1 MYLTEREA
9 MWIRFKSRSQFAIK
23 IYLGGVNAVSG
34 EPMIENAATQ
44 LRRQKLKADGES
56 IQDYVVTPKQKWL
69 DGIAS
74 TAGVM
79 RQFVAMPMGSGYSVE
94 AQVTGQEL
102 TGGLQF
108 EITPQ
113 VHEIVRN
120 VVRTPEESTKR
131 IQILVRALSGKNFT
145 LRVPVTITIEEIKTK
160 IEKREGI
167 PPDQQRLLW
176 CGGQLEDGKLRYP
189 CEVTEDVA
197 NYDPLERTIDSY
209 GIQHV
214 SGVDFLELGT
224 SVVLMWTIIGH

>member
-1 MYLTEREA
+1 
-9 MWIRFKSRSQFAIK
+9 MWINFESRSQFAIK

-44 LRRQKLKADGES
+44 LRRQKLKADGKS

-74 TAGVM
+74 TAGVV

-94 AQVTGQEL
+94 AQITGQEFA
-102 TGGLQF
+102 GGLQF

-113 VHEIVRN
+113 VHRVVRN
-120 VVRTPEESTKR
+120 PTESTRTKR
-131 IQILVRALSGKNFT
+131 IQINIKFLTGKTFT
-145 LRVPVTITIEEIKTK
+145 LDVPLTITIEEVKTK
-160 IEKREGI
+160 IQKREGI

-176 CGGQLEDGKLRYP
+176 CGKQFEDGKLRYQ
-189 CEVTEDVA
+189 CRVAESAA
-197 NYDPLERTIDSY
+197 NYDALERTIDSY

-214 SGVDFLELGT
+214 SGVDFLELG
-224 SVVLMWTIIGH
+224 SSIVLI